1 MDTTLWGGR
10 SVVFP
15 AGAPVGQAGQADASS
30 QLGEAAPWYLDRND
44 YARGVE
50 QGTRGPTY
58 EVAVTSSR
66 LRSSYHRGQ
75 VHDSYHSTTYRR
87 QVTSVSR

>member
-15 AGAPVGQAGQADASS
+15 AGASAVETNQHAQAST
-30 QLGEAAPWYLDRND
+30 EPPWYFDRND
-44 YARGVE
+44 YTRGVE
-50 QGTRGPTY
+50 QGTQGPTH

-66 LRSSYHRGQ
+66 LRSSHHRGQ
-75 VHDSYHSTTYRR
+75 VHDSYHGSTYRR